1 MSEDYL
7 GAMPKLYN
15 APAYSRP
22 PRAIVIDRP
31 FDPDDLP
38 LEAHRSAQDRAFLA
52 AMGGA
57 VEADQAEDTGSR
69 IRRALQ
75 PFGRRDTIPA
85 ESGG

>member
-22 PRAIVIDRP
+22 ARAVVVDRP

-38 LEAHRSAQDRAFLA
+38 LEANRSASDRAFLA
-52 AMGGA
+52 EVRGVPSG
-57 VEADQAEDTGSR
+57 EASEERSFL
-69 IRRALQ
+69 RRALL
-75 PFGRRDTIPA
+75 PFGRRETQA
-85 ESGG
+85 VESAR